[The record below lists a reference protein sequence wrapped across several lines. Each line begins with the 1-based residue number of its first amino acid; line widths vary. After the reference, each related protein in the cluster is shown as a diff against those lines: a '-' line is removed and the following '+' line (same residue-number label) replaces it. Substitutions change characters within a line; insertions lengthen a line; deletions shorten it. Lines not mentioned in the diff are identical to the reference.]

1 MRRYLLLTTAAILW
15 GSILSAL
22 AQGHTEEFTVATLNI
37 DGLPTHVIG
46 IPVNIDGPGEKYTP
60 EIADYLLLKDYDLVG
75 LQENF
80 NYYDLLFTKLETSY
94 HHDQCLGKISLESF
108 AFPFPYDGI
117 SLIWHHGIQGEHTQ
131 SVCWDES
138 YGIFSHAADALTDKG
153 FRRYDLT
160 LKGGSEIVVYNGHWD
175 ASYDKDEESGRD
187 GPDREARI
195 AQWRQIRDSI
205 MARLDKRPVIVLGDM
220 NSYYPRDDIKSQFVD
235 YIESTGKARV
245 FDAWVELERNGE
257 YPAKVDGP
265 VTHDENGW
273 GHRGE
278 VYDKILFINPTDG
291 GQLTALSYSLD
302 KTGYMRSDDPDKPF
316 GDHFPVAVKF
326 RIVPTGD
333 SGSGIESITVSPYQ
347 NREGWYD
354 LQGRRFA
361 KKPTTPGIYLH
372 HGQKILIR

>member
-60 EIADYLLLKDYDLVG
+60 EIADYLLQKDYDLVG

-80 NYYDLLFTKLETSY
+80 NYYDLLFTKLEASY
-94 HHDQCLGKISLESF
+94 HHDQCLGKISLESI

-160 LKGGSEIVVYNGHWD
+160 LKGGSEIVVY
-175 ASYDKDEESGRD
+175 
-187 GPDREARI
+187 
-195 AQWRQIRDSI
+195 
-205 MARLDKRPVIVLGDM
+205 LGWIF
-220 NSYYPRDDIKSQFVD
+220 S
-235 YIESTGKARV
+235 
-245 FDAWVELERNGE
+245 
-257 YPAKVDGP
+257 
-265 VTHDENGW
+265 
-273 GHRGE
+273 
-278 VYDKILFINPTDG
+278 
-291 GQLTALSYSLD
+291 
-302 KTGYMRSDDPDKPF
+302 
-316 GDHFPVAVKF
+316 
-326 RIVPTGD
+326 VP
-333 SGSGIESITVSPYQ
+333 
-347 NREGWYD
+347 
-354 LQGRRFA
+354 L
-361 KKPTTPGIYLH
+361 
-372 HGQKILIR
+372 